1 MFNIKIL
8 QNANF
13 KYKKEAYYKL
23 GINKNGSMCSNKTG
37 KLEVFRF
44 FSSWYNDYILELYI

>member
-44 FSSWYNDYILELYI
+44 FSS